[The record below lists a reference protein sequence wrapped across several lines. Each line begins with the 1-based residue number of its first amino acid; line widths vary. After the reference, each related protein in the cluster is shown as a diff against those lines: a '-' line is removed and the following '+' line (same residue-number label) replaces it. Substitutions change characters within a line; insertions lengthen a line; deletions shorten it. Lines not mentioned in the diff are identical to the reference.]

1 MARRIKRGDQL
12 ETIAEKLQYTSNA
25 VDDIQ
30 AAINEKGVDVDNT
43 VGLGYYGAKIREI
56 KGGLT
61 NFQDYYETEKFD
73 SFSKLDIMP
82 KTISDASDLVITGN
96 LDNLDTLDC
105 LTLGSFE
112 AFAPKDISAKDIED
126 VSSNYSF

>member
-1 MARRIKRGDQL
+1 MGS
-12 ETIAEKLQYTSNA
+12 IAEKLTYTINA

-30 AAINEKGVDVDNT
+30 LAIEQMGVGIDDAVE
-43 VGLGYYGAKIREI
+43 LGYYGDKIREI
-56 KGGLT
+56 ANVNGNNIKDFYVL
-61 NFQDYYETEKFD
+61 EKLEGI
-73 SFSKLDIMP
+73 SRMDIMP

-126 VSSNYSF
+126 ISSNYSF